1 MQILYYGVLFF
12 LLGLII
18 GELATPIKAI
28 GFRIREH
35 RFYTHR
41 DQAIKKPSPFIENLE
56 GGYVNESARA
66 AVIRDKKPRAPIHF
80 LVIPKERIISILEA
94 PEDLVAEMIQLAKA
108 TAIEHGIA
116 ESGFRLVI
124 NTNPQG
130 LQTVYHLHIHLL
142 GGRQLRVPFW

>member
-1 MQILYYGVLFF
+1 LQILFYCALFF
-12 LLGLII
+12 LIGLIV

-28 GFRIREH
+28 GFRIREP
-35 RFYTHR
+35 RFYTHKEH
-41 DQAIKKPSPFIENLE
+41 AIKNPSPFIENLE
-56 GGYVNESARA
+56 SGYINESERA
-66 AVIRDKKPRAPIHF
+66 FVIRDKKPRAPIHF
-80 LVIPKERIISILEA
+80 LIIPKKRVINILDA
-94 PEDLVAEMIQLAKA
+94 PEDLVAEMIELAKT
-108 TAIEHGIA
+108 TAIQYGIS

>member
-1 MQILYYGVLFF
+1 LEILYFSGLFF

-18 GELATPIKAI
+18 GELVTPGKSFA
-28 GFRIREH
+28 FWLREP

-41 DQAIKKPSPFIENLE
+41 EQAIKKPSPFIENLQSA
-56 GGYVNESARA
+56 YINESERA
-66 AVIRDKKPRAPIHF
+66 FVIRDIKPRAPIHF
-80 LVIPKERIISILEA
+80 LVIPKQRIISILDA
-94 PEDLVAEMIQLAKA
+94 PEDLVAEMIQLAKI
-108 TAIEHGIA
+108 TAIQFGIA
-116 ESGFRLVI
+116 DSGFRLVI